1 MNQVTEQ
8 NITHCDLS
16 QQHAYGLSL
25 YERARLNSA
34 PIGGTS
40 KVPIAKYS
48 YRMSITV
55 TMVKQLAIAIL
66 ILVHLSA
73 VYSNCSRSTIYE

>member
-1 MNQVTEQ
+1 MNHVTEQ
-8 NITHCDLS
+8 DITHIALS

-34 PIGGTS
+34 PISGTS
-40 KVPIAKYS
+40 RVPIAKYS
-48 YRMSITV
+48 YRMSMTV
-55 TMVKQLAIAIL
+55 IMVKQLAIAIL

-73 VYSNCSRSTIYE
+73 GYSNCSRSTTYE